1 MSWLTSNISW
11 IGIAGVL
18 LIVASTVRIWFV
30 RPSKLPLISGL
41 GLLVTCGLLIAHIA
55 TSPPGGEVTVIE
67 TFKPEFRPEHVKSLS
82 KTLRMPW
89 SSEGAAD
96 WPFAEKMAECCTLAY
111 LPPIEAV
118 PAFQNLGFDRVEP
131 MFADSMA
138 GYIVFVEDAAIVIF
152 RGTDDNTDWFVNL
165 DSLTTQTPH
174 GPIHRGFQKSY
185 LLLYPQVAK
194 ILHERKPKH
203 LWITG
208 HSLGGALA
216 IACAYDLH
224 QSKEQEI
231 AGVLTFG
238 QPMLVGQSLATYIDE
253 EFYGKYIH
261 FVNGSDIVPRVVPS
275 LRHCGTLVWFKSDGM
290 HRSRPKRVSYGA
302 DSSMSLIQSEDLA
315 IPPLS
320 ESEFESE
327 KDRLKA
333 ANMPKAL
340 SNDQPIYE
348 GNSPFIADHSMEL
361 YLDAIR
367 RFLTPPTTDSPAAP
381 FRYPAQGGIGAL
393 PGDAKELVPMAK

>member
-1 MSWLTSNISW
+1 MSLLISNVSW

-18 LIVASTVRIWFV
+18 LIVVSTVRIWFV
-30 RPSKLPLISGL
+30 RPSKLLITSGL
-41 GLLVTCGLLIAHIA
+41 GLLVICGLLVAHIA

-67 TFKPEFRPEHVKSLS
+67 TLKPDFRPEHVKSLS

-111 LPPIEAV
+111 QPPIEAV
-118 PAFQNLGFDRVEP
+118 PALQNLGFDRVETI
-131 MFADSMA
+131 FAGSMA

-174 GPIHRGFQKSY
+174 GAIHRGFQKSY
-185 LLLYPQVAK
+185 LLLYPQIAK
-194 ILHERKPKH
+194 ILHERKPKY

-290 HRSRPKRVSYGA
+290 HRSRPKRISYGA
-302 DSSMSLIQSEDLA
+302 DSSMSLIQSDDLA
-315 IPPLS
+315 LPPLS
-320 ESEFESE
+320 ESEFEGE

-333 ANMPKAL
+333 ANMPKVL
-340 SNDQPIYE
+340 SNDQPVYE

-367 RFLTPPTTDSPAAP
+367 RFLTPSTTESPEAP
-381 FRYPAQGGIGAL
+381 SRYPARGGIGAL
-393 PGDAKELVPMAK
+393 PEDASDTVPMAK